1 MGESFLSVGTHK
13 KLNDSVRSERVS
25 GKRTGFGPAHHACTL
40 HEVSYVTL
48 NAATDAEATAP
59 HTSPSHE
66 TQLTSLCWVTPTC
79 KSDSKHTSQPKGY
92 PCHLQADRKVT
103 QAISNHTQ
111 AQARAHS
118 SHIQAHVSKLTSQP
132 MYPGHEAYEPSIRTE
147 HTKPW
152 RVASERSRSV
162 Q

>member
-40 HEVSYVTL
+40 HEASYVTL
-48 NAATDAEATAP
+48 NAATDDEATAP

-79 KSDSKHTSQPKGY
+79 ERDSKQTSQPKGY

-111 AQARAHS
+111 AQARAHKPYPS
-118 SHIQAHVSKLTSQP
+118 PCIQAHIPAHVSRPRSTRAEHRNRAS
-132 MYPGHEAYEPSIRTE
+132 EPSI
-147 HTKPW
+147 
-152 RVASERSRSV
+152 
-162 Q
+162 